1 MGRPETRKQNNKDP
15 VFERIEIIMGRHGLT
30 QAGLC
35 EYIGIKPHV
44 YTSWKY
50 KDIHSYHR
58 YLDRIAEYLKVPV
71 EYLLNPISVGS
82 QIEYSLRENQLI
94 EQYRRL
100 GEDKKIEIERIMAYL
115 VSLQE
120 YENEQ

>member
-15 VFERIEIIMGRHGLT
+15 VFERIEIIMERNGLS

-50 KDIHSYHR
+50 KDIHSYNR
-58 YLDRIAEYLKVPV
+58 YLDKIAEYLKVPV

-82 QIEYSLRENQLI
+82 KIELSLRENQLI

-100 GEDKKIEIERIMAYL
+100 GEEKRIEIERIMSYF